1 MSIRLLQMTFYIL
14 KNVGGDQESS
24 NDVIVFD
31 FAFPAI
37 LISLWSFFPF
47 HQKLSLV
54 SGSLNIRKIYYST
67 NVVSE

>member
-1 MSIRLLQMTFYIL
+1 MSVRLLQMTFYIL

-37 LISLWSFFPF
+37 LISLWSFSPF
-47 HQKLSLV
+47 TKNWV
-54 SGSLNIRKIYYST
+54 
-67 NVVSE
+67 